1 MHGPRKYAGLNRLWL
16 LVDGSYRNRFT
27 VLRSDG
33 MRVHYIRWN
42 FRMKRTVL
50 FTLLVALSVAWS
62 MPAKAQS
69 PGVAEYARQSMVEAR
84 KQQKTYRK
92 AAKKQQK
99 AMKKYEKAQ
108 RKAAKKE
115 AKKTNRHA

>member
-1 MHGPRKYAGLNRLWL
+1 MVDICQNTKPRCRRICAP
-16 LVDGSYRNRFT
+16 V
-27 VLRSDG
+27 
-33 MRVHYIRWN
+33 
-42 FRMKRTVL
+42 
-50 FTLLVALSVAWS
+50 
-62 MPAKAQS
+62 
-69 PGVAEYARQSMVEAR
+69 MVEAK
-84 KQQKTYRK
+84 KQQETYRK